1 MKRLPSRRLLDG
13 CRPMADGGETTSAP
27 QDTLDVL
34 IKSASVGA
42 LLKST
47 EQDAIPASA
56 RKTRRSLMRLKKK
69 RIDDDYFCDELAEDS
84 EVPDIIREA
93 MDNLNKAIVA
103 AGPLSWYPSKYAAVI
118 PEEYKVVLNEKK
130 EDRRIFDCGRRR
142 AGRMIPR
149 QLEILQHALGVD
161 KYGLTPKGFTP
172 YTRNRFCAGA
182 GDEPD
187 CRELVKMGYMV
198 QHETTEWLPYFN
210 CSVTTEGMKAM
221 HKASPAP
228 PKVSRS
234 AKRFE
239 EYQTFSDA
247 FDCTFRQW
255 LDIRQTDWYKDMKAA
270 G

>member
-1 MKRLPSRRLLDG
+1 MKLHPSRRLPDG
-13 CRPMADGGETTSAP
+13 YRLMGGGGETMSVLRDMQAVRIKSP
-27 QDTLDVL
+27 QDL
-34 IKSASVGA
+34 
-42 LLKST
+42 
-47 EQDAIPASA
+47 
-56 RKTRRSLMRLKKK
+56 RLRICQPVFGR
-69 RIDDDYFCDELAEDS
+69 RIDDDYFCDELAEDG

-93 MDNLNKAIVA
+93 MENLNKAIVD

-118 PEEYKVVLNEKK
+118 PEEYKVVLNEKEENK
-130 EDRRIFDCGRRR
+130 RR

-161 KYGLTPKGFTP
+161 KYGLTPKGFTL
-172 YTRNRFCAGA
+172 YTRNRFCAGVA
-182 GDEPD
+182 DEPD
-187 CRELVKMGYMV
+187 CRELVAIGYMV
-198 QHETTEWLPYFN
+198 QHETTDWLPYFN

-239 EYQTFSDA
+239 EYKSFSDA